1 MAPIHNLESMQPRAR
16 CVEKQFSLCQCAV
29 KAHTHIN
36 ITKMKTEFISVINFF
51 TVLVFVVSTN
61 AQEFSFGRC
70 PPFPTVTDFDAE
82 KV

>member
-1 MAPIHNLESMQPRAR
+1 
-16 CVEKQFSLCQCAV
+16 
-29 KAHTHIN
+29 
-36 ITKMKTEFISVINFF
+36 MKTEFVSVINFF
-51 TVLVFVVSTN
+51 TVLIVFVVSTN

>member
-1 MAPIHNLESMQPRAR
+1 
-16 CVEKQFSLCQCAV
+16 
-29 KAHTHIN
+29 
-36 ITKMKTEFISVINFF
+36 MKTEFISVINFF
-51 TVLVFVVSTN
+51 TVVLVFLVVSTN

>member
-1 MAPIHNLESMQPRAR
+1 MKARA
-16 CVEKQFSLCQCAV
+16 LCQKTV
-29 KAHTHIN
+29 QFVPAHAYIN
-36 ITKMKTEFISVINFF
+36 ITKMKTEFISVINF
-51 TVLVFVVSTN
+51 LAVFIYSTN